1 MKKLLFSILFILFA
15 LNTYGQSYEAVERAT
30 RFGLI
35 PILSDTNDRTDG
47 YYLPS
52 VLAAN
57 KEGFAFIDSNFT
69 KGGLVVPFLGKS
81 LVVSAWYENGNS
93 RNLVDVP
100 QIMSMLQ
107 PGGPDMPDTNHLMG
121 LSFGGNINQNIALGL
136 NFRYLLGRYDNKS
149 VSGTTVDRYKVNTDR
164 IELTPSITFRKDS
177 LFLDFG
183 INIDFQWM
191 TEKAEGAYEYDRET
205 TYESNADFAMF
216 ARSGF
221 SITKFS
227 SLVLSAGFGVLP
239 LSEKQLAPGK
249 IEVATVDIDSYFW
262 NFKVGSII
270 KPTEWMKIHPSLL
283 FTGYHLKDVE
293 KQLGGVLTPE
303 KTTNKLNAVAISLML
318 GMDLTPVDWFSLK
331 AGVVKDF
338 DVLDQNDSRIVADRS
353 SNYYKIDEG
362 FGAYFGPTFM
372 WKGFS
377 FISMINLDFFT
388 QGPYMISGNAM
399 TSNWAYVATVEYKW

>member
-1 MKKLLFSILFILFA
+1 MKKLLFSVLFILFA
-15 LNTYGQSYEAVERAT
+15 LNVYGQSYEAVERAT

-57 KEGFAFIDSNFT
+57 KEGYAFIDSNFT
-69 KGGLVVPFLGKS
+69 KGGIILPFLGKS

-93 RNLVDVP
+93 RALVDVP
-100 QIMSMLQ
+100 QIMAMLQ
-107 PGGPDMPDTNHLMG
+107 PGGPDMPDTKHLMG
-121 LSFGGNINQNIALGL
+121 LGFGGNINRNIALGL
-136 NFRYLLGRYDNKS
+136 NFRYLLGRKEDRDA
-149 VSGTTVDRYKVNTDR
+149 SGANVDRHKVNTDR
-164 IELTPSITFRKDS
+164 IELTPSITFRQGS
-177 LFLDFG
+177 LFVDFG

-191 TEKAEGAYEYDRET
+191 TEKAEGTYEYDRVT
-205 TYESNADFAMF
+205 TYDSNADFAMF
-216 ARSGF
+216 ARTGF
-221 SITKFS
+221 SVTKFWGLAMS
-227 SLVLSAGFGVLP
+227 TGFGVLP
-239 LSEKQLAPGK
+239 LSEDMLAPGK
-249 IEVATVDIDSYFW
+249 TKIATVDLDSYFW

-270 KPTEWMKIHPSLL
+270 KPNEWMKIHPSLL
-283 FTGYHLKDVE
+283 FTGYHARDVV
-293 KQLGGVLTPE
+293 KQIDVPVPE
-303 KTTNKLNAVAISLML
+303 KTTNKLDAVTISLML

-353 SNYYKIDEG
+353 SSYYRTDEG

-388 QGPYMISGNAM
+388 EGPYMISGNAM
-399 TSNWAYVATVEYKW
+399 TSDWAYVATVEYKW

>member
-1 MKKLLFSILFILFA
+1 MKKVLFTVLFILFV
-15 LNTYGQSYEAVERAT
+15 LNVYGQSYEAVERTT

-69 KGGLVVPFLGKS
+69 KGGLIVPFLGKS

-93 RNLVDVP
+93 RNLVDIP

-107 PGGPDMPDTNHLMG
+107 PAGPNMPDTKHLMG
-121 LSFGGNINQNIALGL
+121 LSLGGNINQNIALGL
-136 NFRYLLGRYDNKS
+136 NFRYLLGRSDEKN

-177 LFLDFG
+177 LFVDFG

-191 TEKAEGAYEYDRET
+191 TEKAEGTYEYDRAT

-216 ARSGF
+216 ARTGF
-221 SITKFS
+221 SVTKFWDFAM
-227 SLVLSAGFGVLP
+227 SAGFGVLP
-239 LSEKQLAPGK
+239 LSEKQLAPGNTE
-249 IEVATVDIDSYFW
+249 IATVDLDSYFW
-262 NFKVGSII
+262 NFKAGSII
-270 KPTEWMKIHPSLL
+270 KPNEWMKIHPSLL
-283 FTGYHLKDVE
+283 FTGYHVKDVV
-293 KQLGGVLTPE
+293 KQIDVSVPE
-303 KTTNKLNAVAISLML
+303 KTTDKLNAVTISLML

-338 DVLDQNDSRIVADRS
+338 LVLDQSDLAIVADTS
-353 SNYYKIDEG
+353 SNDYRIDEG

-372 WKGFS
+372 WKDFS

-399 TSNWAYVATVEYKW
+399 TANWAYVATVEYKW

>member
-1 MKKLLFSILFILFA
+1 MKKVLFAFMLLLFA
-15 LNTYGQSYEAVERAT
+15 LNVYGQAYEAVERTT

-57 KEGFAFIDSNFT
+57 KEGYAFIDANFT
-69 KGGLVVPFLGKS
+69 KGGLIVPFLGNS

-93 RNLVDVP
+93 RNLVDIP
-100 QIMSMLQ
+100 QIMSILQ
-107 PGGPDMPDTNHLMG
+107 PGGPDMPDTKHLMG
-121 LSFGGNINQNIALGL
+121 LSLGGNINENIALGL
-136 NFRYLLGRYDNKS
+136 NFRYLLGREEEKN
-149 VSGTTVDRYKVNTDR
+149 VAGTTIDRYQVSTDR
-164 IELTPSITFRKDS
+164 IELTPSITYRQGS
-177 LFLDFG
+177 LFVDFG
-183 INIDFQWM
+183 LNIDFQWM
-191 TEKAEGAYEYDRET
+191 TEKAEGTFEYDRTT

-221 SITKFS
+221 SITKYS
-227 SLVLSAGFGVLP
+227 DMVLSAGFGVLP
-239 LSEKQLAPGK
+239 ISEKQLAPGNT
-249 IEVATVDIDSYFW
+249 EVATVDLDSYFW
-262 NFKVGSII
+262 NVKIGSII

-283 FTGYHLKDVE
+283 FTGYHVKDVV
-293 KQLGGVLTPE
+293 KQLNVAAPE
-303 KTTNKLNAVAISLML
+303 KMTDKLSAVTISLML

-338 DVLDQNDSRIVADRS
+338 LVVDESDSAVIADTS
-353 SNYYKIDEG
+353 SNDYRIDEG

-377 FISMINLDFFT
+377 FISTINLDFFT